1 STQSPTWTLPESR
14 SATLIVRL
22 TPTTSTVATSGRS
35 PPTATTRPGIAR
47 HTSSHPLDLHVAN
60 DLGHLDRQRDCEP
73 NAQREHDPLHHAVS
87 FRRRVPASVPTSA
100 TAVSTAAR
108 TGSLSSATTSAS
120 AAIGVGSHATSR
132 TRGGNPPSA

>member
-1 STQSPTWTLPESR
+1 TMLSSAARVASASASSIFAMAKPTWISTQSPTCTLSESR

-60 DLGHLDRQRDCEP
+60 DLGHLDRQRDCEA
-73 NAQREHDPLHHAVS
+73 NAQREHHP
-87 FRRRVPASVPTSA
+87 
-100 TAVSTAAR
+100 
-108 TGSLSSATTSAS
+108 
-120 AAIGVGSHATSR
+120 
-132 TRGGNPPSA
+132 